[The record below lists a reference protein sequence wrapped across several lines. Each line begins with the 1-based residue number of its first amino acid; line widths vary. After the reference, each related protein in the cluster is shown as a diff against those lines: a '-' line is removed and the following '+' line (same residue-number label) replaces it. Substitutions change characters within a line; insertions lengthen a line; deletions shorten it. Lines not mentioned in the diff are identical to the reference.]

1 MKINLL
7 KAAAA
12 ILALFLVGCSYN
24 SSQNEKNDRLIYAM
38 DTVMRVTVYG
48 DEAALDD
55 AEAEIERLD
64 ALLGFDDATSDISKI
79 NSESSYASNNS
90 AYSENNALSAPVGPQ
105 DDRISVEVSSDTA
118 ELLKKASEISAST
131 GGAFDPCIAPVVEL
145 WGFYGQKYRVPSQDE
160 IDSELKRVSASGYS
174 VDGNAVALNTGTRLD
189 VGGIAKGYTASKL
202 YDLLKADGIESGTIY
217 LGGSVTVIGAKPD
230 GSPWNVG
237 VQDPDDPNNPNAYV
251 GYISATDTSIVT
263 SGSYQRYFTENGVNY
278 HHIID
283 PKTGYPADSGLVS
296 VTIVSDDATLCDG
309 LSTALFVM
317 GLDQA
322 SDYWRGAQGF
332 EAVFVTDDGSVYIT
346 EGLADS
352 FSSDGDYEII
362 YRDR

>member
-1 MKINLL
+1 MKIKLL

-12 ILALFLVGCSYN
+12 VLALFLVGCSYN
-24 SSQNEKNDRLIYAM
+24 SSQTERNDRLIYAM
-38 DTVMRVTVYG
+38 DTVMRITVYG
-48 DEAALDD
+48 DESALDD

-79 NSESSYASNNS
+79 NSESAYASNDS
-90 AYSENNALSAPVGPQ
+90 AYSENNALSAPVEPP

-118 ELLKKASEISAST
+118 DLLKRASEINAST

-160 IDSELKRVSASGYS
+160 IDTELKRVGASGYS
-174 VDGNAVALNTGTRLD
+174 VDGNAVAVNAGTRLD

-263 SGSYQRYFTENGVNY
+263 SGSYQRCFTENGVNY

-296 VTIVSDDATLCDG
+296 VTIVSDDATLADG
-309 LSTALFVM
+309 FSTALFVM